1 MPNEQFTLLEATPQT
16 IANLNRLK
24 SISPHLNLGATE
36 MSSGNNSGII
46 FPQATGSA
54 RPIGEFDVRLE
65 YIEEEVDDGEGSTT
79 TQQVPY
85 VHVVDSSHTMA
96 DGSPYPYAG
105 RVYYGTNNKLVDAV
119 FIKPTQSG
127 YLLLNFDYIT
137 GDYSWEISYS
147 GYFPSATP
155 YTTYRI
161 LFADVIVY
169 SNGTVVINRYSLN
182 DLSYFHHTTV
192 GPITLPLVNQYR
204 GYFRI
209 YYHTV
214 TDSETGVKNK
224 QIDVGDGYFM
234 ANGQMEHQA
243 AATSSDWMLTSNG
256 TRHLFLHYHQEL
268 DENDHLVKSSS
279 IEIKSDSY
287 QAQDPTNAD
296 AYYYLG
302 FISYS
307 SGLIAIQQY
316 SYGTP
321 VLFTVTG
328 ECGSRG

>member
-1 MPNEQFTLLEATPQT
+1 MNQNTINVVEATPEVVNALKMT
-16 IANLNRLK
+16 IRRTPTMNENSSTKPVGAN
-24 SISPHLNLGATE
+24 GAIQFPSKGE
-36 MSSGNNSGII
+36 GIK
-46 FPQATGSA
+46 AL
-54 RPIGEFDVRLE
+54 GEFDVRLE
-65 YIEEEVDDGEGSTT
+65 YIDEEVDDGEGGTT
-79 TQQVPY
+79 TQQAQY
-85 VHVVDSSHTMA
+85 VHVVDSSHAMA

-119 FIKPTQSG
+119 FIRPTQSG

-147 GYFPSATP
+147 GYLPSATP

-169 SNGTVVINRYSLN
+169 SNGTVVINRYSPN

-192 GPITLPLVNQYR
+192 GPITLPLVNQYL

-279 IEIKSDSY
+279 IEIQSDSY
-287 QAQDPTNAD
+287 QARDPTNTD

-328 ECGSRG
+328 ECG